1 MRPGGRQARAEVAQG
16 DDDSPT
22 IGWREWVRLP
32 ELGGATVKAK
42 VDTGARTSTLHAFDV
57 AESERD
63 GEARVSFAFHPNQND
78 EETEIRTDARL
89 VDRRTVTASN
99 GQSELRYVVE
109 TEVDVDG
116 ESIPIEL
123 TLTRRDAMGFRMLL
137 GRHALRGRFKVDPE
151 LSYRGKVSRRL
162 RRKARKERKS
172 K

>member
-1 MRPGGRQARAEVAQG
+1 MATAG
-16 DDDSPT
+16 DDVPT
-22 IGWREWVRLP
+22 IGWREWVKLP
-32 ELGGATVKAK
+32 RLGGATVKAK

-57 AESERD
+57 TETERD
-63 GEARVSFAFHPNQND
+63 GEARVSFAFHPNQDD
-78 EETEIRTDARL
+78 EETEIRAEARL
-89 VDRRTVTASN
+89 VDRRNVTASN

-116 ESIPIEL
+116 EPIPIEL

-137 GRHALRGRFKVDPE
+137 GRHALRGRFMVDPK

-162 RRKARKERKS
+162 RRKARKERQS